1 MLAFIRGKVAEY
13 NENYLVIEA
22 SGVGYEM
29 TATANAVFKFSP
41 ETGEVLVP
49 TYMAVREDSVT
60 LFGFADNNEKSMFL
74 KLITVS
80 GVGPKLAV
88 TVLSS
93 ISSEDLA
100 IAIATSDLAVLSKIK
115 GLGKKTAEKIVVEL
129 REKIGKIDSTG
140 QIKAVEGNSLQVNG
154 QAVED
159 ACVALAS
166 LGLSNAD
173 ALKLVQKIA
182 QPDMTAEEII
192 KMCLK
197 DMAR

>member
-1 MLAFIRGKVAEY
+1 MLAFIKGKVAEY

-41 ETGEVLVP
+41 ETGDVTVP
-49 TYMAVREDSVT
+49 TYMAVREDAVT

-100 IAIATSDLAVLSKIK
+100 IAIATSDLASLSKIK

-129 REKIGKIDSTG
+129 REKIGKIEGG
-140 QIKAVEGNSLQVNG
+140 QIKGVEGNGLQVNG

-159 ACVALAS
+159 ACIALNS

-173 ALKLVQKIA
+173 ALKLVQKVA
-182 QPDMTAEEII
+182 QPDMTAEDII